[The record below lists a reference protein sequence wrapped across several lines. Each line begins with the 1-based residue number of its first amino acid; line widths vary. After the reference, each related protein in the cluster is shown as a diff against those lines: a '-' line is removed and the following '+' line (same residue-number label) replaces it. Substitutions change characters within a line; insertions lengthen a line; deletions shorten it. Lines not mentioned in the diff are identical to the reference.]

1 MMLALV
7 VAAQAIENQIEYE
20 HSRECLSN
28 KTFDYYYRQSQK
40 INVKITWKLAMVTIN
55 EVVGQN
61 SIAKVDVIQEYLGHP
76 FVKGMVP
83 KYLFDLSNV

>member
-1 MMLALV
+1 
-7 VAAQAIENQIEYE
+7 
-20 HSRECLSN
+20 
-28 KTFDYYYRQSQK
+28 
-40 INVKITWKLAMVTIN
+40 MVTIN